1 MAVIAASQSLVE
13 RVLPDERIARA
24 AALTGFAVLGSLL
37 LWASAKI
44 NVPFWPVMMSMQ
56 TFAVLL
62 LAAAYG
68 ARLALS
74 TMLLYLVEGAIG
86 LPVFQGTP
94 QQGLGASYMLGPTGG
109 FLLGFA
115 VAAAII
121 GWLAE
126 RGFDRGP
133 VRLFGAMLIGTVPV
147 FLVGVVW
154 LAWFAMLPSGGS
166 GVGIAKAIAGGVAP
180 FILGDVLK
188 LALAACLVSA
198 GARLVRR

>member
-1 MAVIAASQSLVE
+1 MSAVALSKPLVGRFIPGE
-13 RVLPDERIARA
+13 GIARA
-24 AALTGFAVLGSLL
+24 AALMGFAVLGSLI
-37 LWASAKI
+37 LWASAKVS
-44 NVPFWPVMMSMQ
+44 VPFWPVPMTLQ
-56 TFAVLL
+56 TGAVAL

-68 ARLALS
+68 WRLGLA
-74 TMLLYLVEGAIG
+74 TVLLYLGEGALG

-94 QQGLGASYMLGPTGG
+94 QQGLGAGYMLGPTGG

>member
-94 QQGLGASYMLGPTGG
+94 QLGLGLPYMLGPTGG
-109 FLLGFA
+109 YLLGF
-115 VAAAII
+115 VAATAIV

-126 RGFDRGP
+126 RGFDRSLI
-133 VRLFGAMLIGTVPV
+133 RLCAAMLLGDAVL
-147 FLVGVVW
+147 FLLGFGW
-154 LAWFAMLPSGGS
+154 LAWFAVLPNGAI
-166 GVGIAKAIAGGVAP
+166 GIGPEAAFVGGVAP
-180 FILGDVLK
+180 FVLGDLVK
-188 LALAACLVSA
+188 IALAASLVSA